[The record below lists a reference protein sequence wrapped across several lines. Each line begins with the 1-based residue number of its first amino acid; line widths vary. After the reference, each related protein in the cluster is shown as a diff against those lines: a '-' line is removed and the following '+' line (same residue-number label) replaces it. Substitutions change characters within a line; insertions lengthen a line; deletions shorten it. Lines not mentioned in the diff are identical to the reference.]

1 MIAIVQ
7 ALVLAFVCV
16 FVLMPAY
23 LRLLKYAGFG
33 KRVRRE
39 FGPEWHIVKEGTP
52 TMGGLLLTGIVI
64 VLALLLDA
72 VDASTYAVL
81 LALLGVTLLGAFDDW
96 LNARTGDGISARQ
109 KLLWQIGV
117 SVISA
122 IYIQQH
128 FAFASLVV
136 PFVGEVPIAPALW
149 IAVAIV
155 AIVSTSNGVNLT
167 DGLDGLSGGTMVFA
181 WISYMVIALL
191 NAPGQLNVAI
201 ICALIAGA
209 LVGFLWFNIHPASVI
224 IGDTGALGFGAALA
238 VTGLVTGHILLLPLI
253 GIIFVVETGSVILQ
267 VASVKLTGRRIF
279 LFTPIHHHFERLGW
293 AETQITFRFWV
304 VGAIGGILGIVVFL
318 ATRGVGA

>member
-7 ALVLAFVCV
+7 ALVLSFGCVCL
-16 FVLMPAY
+16 LMPAY
-23 LRLLKYAGFG
+23 LRLLRHGGFG

-39 FGPEWHIVKEGTP
+39 FGPDWHIVKEGTP
-52 TMGGLLLTGIVI
+52 TMGGLLLVVV
-64 VLALLLDA
+64 VLALSLLLDA
-72 VDASTYAVL
+72 VDASTYAIL
-81 LALLGVTLLGAFDDW
+81 LALLGVSLVGAFDDW
-96 LNARTGDGISARQ
+96 LNARTGIGISARQ

-117 SVISA
+117 SIISA
-122 IYIQQH
+122 VYIQQH

-136 PFVGEVPIAPALW
+136 PLVGEVPIAPILW
-149 IAVAIV
+149 ITVAVVAIV
-155 AIVSTSNGVNLT
+155 ATSNGVNLT

-279 LFTPIHHHFERLGW
+279 LFTPILSLIH
-293 AETQITFRFWV
+293 I
-304 VGAIGGILGIVVFL
+304 
-318 ATRGVGA
+318 